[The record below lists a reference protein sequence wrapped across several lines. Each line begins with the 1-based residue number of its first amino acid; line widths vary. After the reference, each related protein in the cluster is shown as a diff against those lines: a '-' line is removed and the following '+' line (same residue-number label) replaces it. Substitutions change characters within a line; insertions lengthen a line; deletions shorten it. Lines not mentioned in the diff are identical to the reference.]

1 MTGSLIDE
9 VALAAARE
17 HEILDYYGVIAPG
30 GGVAAAGWTADGV
43 TCFAVASCLQHAAAC
58 VVMVFIPLTLI
69 CTE

>member
-30 GGVAAAGWTADGV
+30 GGVAAAA
-43 TCFAVASCLQHAAAC
+43 FAAALRC
-58 VVMVFIPLTLI
+58 RVDGGWGYPALLWLRVFNMLLLVW
-69 CTE
+69 